1 MDMNQSERTAESL
14 IREAIHG
21 VTPEPTLESFGGGVK
36 SCKEPSDGGS
46 EERVTL
52 TRNFWLKGIPRDSAE
67 DVVRKVFGNWKEAGH
82 VVDAEPD
89 YGRRVVAANLRSKPD
104 DFLMQVVMGMGGQLS
119 VGVTSPC
126 FWDRE
131 PVPSSLG
138 HPAPRTDAELQE
150 RQEAMN
156 GVRAVSS
163 QILDSLV
170 DGRPSDEE
178 PAVLVRPQDGSC
190 YADHQWTY
198 TCEDAPSAERA
209 FHHMVRSLREHG
221 WQTREPSAEEAAQ
234 AGDAVVALTP
244 DDHEAGAG
252 VTRTHGDS
260 VIRVSAAW
268 EREWPPPYM
277 RRDEDRSV

>member
-1 MDMNQSERTAESL
+1 MDMNQAERTAESL
-14 IREAIHG
+14 IRQAIRG

-52 TRNFWLKGIPRDSAE
+52 TRNFWLKGIPRESAE

-82 VVDAEPD
+82 VVDAQPD

-104 DFLMQVVMGMGGQLS
+104 DFLMQVAMGMGGQLS

-138 HPAPRTDAELQE
+138 HPAPRTDAERQE

-170 DGRPSDEE
+170 DGRPSAEE
-178 PAVLVRPQDGSC
+178 PVVLVRPQDGSC

-198 TCEDAPSAERA
+198 TCENAPSAERA
-209 FHHMVRSLREHG
+209 FHHMVRSLRERG

-252 VTRTHGDS
+252 VTRSHGDD
-260 VIRVSAAW
+260 VIHVSAAW

-277 RRDEDRSV
+277 RQGGQ